1 MFDLLGIIIK
11 GGPVMAPLLV
21 CSIIA
26 LAVVIE
32 RFLFWRRISSRQ
44 AVEEMLDLV
53 GEELFDAAFSL
64 YYFIGFVSI
73 PFWTLITGGV
83 MTRYGFGPA
92 FTVISTSYLLA
103 MSLLVLLRTPVKQP
117 SPR

>member
-53 GEELFDAAFSL
+53 ERGEIAKASSL
-64 YYFIGFVSI
+64 GNQ
-73 PFWTLITGGV
+73 
-83 MTRYGFGPA
+83 A
-92 FTVISTSYLLA
+92 D
-103 MSLLVLLRTPVKQP
+103 TPL
-117 SPR
+117 